1 MTSGGERREDDQR
14 ESSDGRAAESSET
27 AEPSRDDGNR
37 DAVSDSPRD
46 SESPETR
53 TGSEATRERE
63 GERGEPSEESSGERR
78 DPRDGEDPES
88 MLNIAGHENRERPDD
103 AKSMLG
109 SDADSDDSEE
119 STGTDADGDG
129 EDEEV
134 RPVEVLVALAKDGEI
149 EPWDIDIVTV
159 TDKFLD
165 RLDEADLRTSGRAL
179 FYASVLL
186 RMKSDAMLSDDDP
199 AEAEPEPW
207 EAAARG
213 EETPIDPGADPFA
226 ELDAEMERRL
236 DRKRARGM
244 PQTLDELVRD
254 LREAERDTWWKE
266 SREYDTSDSPQGFS
280 RGTQELDYRAGDEF
294 RMDDEPSVAD
304 VTGTAHAEDIDT
316 IIDDVYGACL
326 EQWEAGR
333 DEVLY
338 DEIAESGGTRVETF
352 LGLLFL
358 AHRGQVRLQQD
369 DLFGDLWVQDPNAV
383 QGSEEAV
390 AD

>member
-1 MTSGGERREDDQR
+1 MTDGGEDREKDDDVPLDI
-14 ESSDGRAAESSET
+14 S
-27 AEPSRDDGNR
+27 
-37 DAVSDSPRD
+37 
-46 SESPETR
+46 
-53 TGSEATRERE
+53 
-63 GERGEPSEESSGERR
+63 
-78 DPRDGEDPES
+78 
-88 MLNIAGHENRERPDD
+88 GHEDRDRPDG

-109 SDADSDDSEE
+109 
-119 STGTDADGDG
+119 GDGDDG
-129 EDEEV
+129 SADTDTAHAETDEAAEDEGDEDEEV
-134 RPVEVLVALAKDGEI
+134 QPVEVLVALAKDGEI

-159 TDKFLD
+159 TDKVLD

-186 RMKSDAMLSDDDP
+186 RMKSDAMLSDDEP

-213 EETPIDPGADPFA
+213 EETPIDPDADPFA

-236 DRKRARGM
+236 ERKRARGM

-338 DEIAESGGTRVETF
+338 AEIADAGGTRVETF

>member
-1 MTSGGERREDDQR
+1 VT
-14 ESSDGRAAESSET
+14 
-27 AEPSRDDGNR
+27 P
-37 DAVSDSPRD
+37 
-46 SESPETR
+46 TR
-53 TGSEATRERE
+53 T
-63 GERGEPSEESSGERR
+63 RR
-78 DPRDGEDPES
+78 FRQMTDDDIP
-88 MLNIAGHENRERPDD
+88 LNISGHDDRERPDG

-109 SDADSDDSEE
+109 
-119 STGTDADGDG
+119 GDADGEKAEEAAEEAEESAEAG
-129 EDEEV
+129 EDDEEEEV
-134 RPVEVLVALAKDGEI
+134 QPVEVLVALAKDGEI

-165 RLDEADLRTSGRAL
+165 RMDEADLRTSGRAL

-186 RMKSDAMLSDDDP
+186 RMKSDAMLNDDE
-199 AEAEPEPW
+199 AEEPEPEPW
-207 EAAARG
+207 EAAAMG
-213 EETPIDPGADPFA
+213 EDTPIEPGVDPFA
-226 ELDAEMERRL
+226 KLDQEMERRL
-236 DRKRARGM
+236 ERKRARGM

-266 SREYDTSDSPQGFS
+266 SREYDTSESPHGFS
-280 RGTQELDYRAGDEF
+280 RGTQELDYRTGDDF
-294 RMDDEPSVAD
+294 RMDEEPTVAD

-316 IIDDVYGACL
+316 IIDDVDGACL

-338 DEIAESGGTRVETF
+338 AEIADAGGTRVETF

-369 DLFGDLWVQDPNAV
+369 DLFGDLWVQDPNASK
-383 QGSEEAV
+383 GSEEAV

>member
-1 MTSGGERREDDQR
+1 MT
-14 ESSDGRAAESSET
+14 DG
-27 AEPSRDDGNR
+27 
-37 DAVSDSPRD
+37 
-46 SESPETR
+46 
-53 TGSEATRERE
+53 
-63 GERGEPSEESSGERR
+63 
-78 DPRDGEDPES
+78 GEDPEE
-88 MLNIAGHENRERPDD
+88 MLNISGHEEREPPGSDGASGERSDPGASERPDD

-109 SDADSDDSEE
+109 ADAGDGADEE
-119 STGTDADGDG
+119 SADDRADTSDG
-129 EDEEV
+129 EDEEEV
-134 RPVEVLVALAKDGEI
+134 QPVEVLVALAKDGEI

-186 RMKSDAMLSDDDP
+186 RMKSDVMLNDDEP
-199 AEAEPEPW
+199 AEVEEEPW

-213 EETPIDPGADPFA
+213 EETPIDPAADPFA

-254 LREAERDTWWKE
+254 LREAERDTWWKD

-280 RGTQELDYRAGDEF
+280 RGTQELDYRAGDDF
-294 RMDDEPSVAD
+294 RMDDEPTVAD

-326 EQWEAGR
+326 ERWEAGR

-338 DEIAESGGTRVETF
+338 AEIAESGGTRVETF

-358 AHRGQVRLQQD
+358 SHRGQVRLQQD
-369 DLFGDLWVQDPNAV
+369 DLFGDLWVQDPNAA
-383 QGSEEAV
+383 QGSEEAI